1 MSSLDFVLEGSLV
14 TSKSTCGRVLINIE
28 LKKKSV
34 PSKPTS
40 CRSCQVAAAT
50 VPLSH
55 HTVNIVD
62 VDYIQNDEHQLLSL
76 FSKILMIHPLIK
88 QGTVPLSVTMQAVA
102 MKSTSTRWA
111 STAITIFENV
121 DLVVDD
127 QASQKDSVDWALSY
141 SITSHSTQC
150 RWRLHPRWA
159 PLPTWGSCFAMFIKI

>member
-1 MSSLDFVLEGSLV
+1 MSSLYFVLKGSLV

-88 QGTVPLSVTMQAVA
+88 QGSVPLS
-102 MKSTSTRWA
+102 RHNA
-111 STAITIFENV
+111 SSGNEVYIH
-121 DLVVDD
+121 
-127 QASQKDSVDWALSY
+127 KM
-141 SITSHSTQC
+141 SINCNHHFRKC
-150 RWRLHPRWA
+150 RL
-159 PLPTWGSCFAMFIKI
+159 GSR